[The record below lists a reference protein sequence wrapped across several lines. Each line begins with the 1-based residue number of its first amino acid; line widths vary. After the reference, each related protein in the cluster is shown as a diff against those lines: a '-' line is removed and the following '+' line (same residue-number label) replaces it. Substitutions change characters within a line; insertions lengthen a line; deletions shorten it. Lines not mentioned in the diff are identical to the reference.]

1 MGAIHTVMPGLQAER
16 GLKPLTRRPVRT
28 VHSRQA
34 ERGKRRR
41 TATVGE
47 LLTAIQPGNLPF
59 LLLGECAD
67 GLPFLVELG
76 NPDRGAI
83 LIGCDRGA
91 GKTHQLQVLADSAVR
106 MNAPSEFQVA
116 VITFRPGEWQTW
128 ACSPHN
134 KKYLQ
139 GIYAWYDPWVATLI
153 QNLVDRAEAR
163 LDGMQN
169 GPQILFILDDLN
181 FLEELRFET
190 QVNLH
195 WLLEYGA
202 QANIWVA
209 GAINAGKAAQF
220 RFWVEP
226 FRTRI
231 IGKIADE
238 ENARILSSR
247 SESAAEVLEPGL
259 FRTWT
264 GHGWRAYRLP
274 LLGDVLK

>member
-1 MGAIHTVMPGLQAER
+1 
-16 GLKPLTRRPVRT
+16 
-28 VHSRQA
+28 
-34 ERGKRRR
+34 
-41 TATVGE
+41 VGE
-47 LLTAIQPGNLPF
+47 LLTAIQPGKFPF

-76 NPDRGAI
+76 AADRGAI

-106 MNAPSEFQVA
+106 LNAPSDFQVA
-116 VITFRPGEWQTW
+116 VITFKPGEWQTW
-128 ACSPHN
+128 AGSPHN
-134 KKYLQ
+134 KKFLQ
-139 GIYAWYDPWVATLI
+139 GIYAWYDPWVSTFI
-153 QNLVDRAEAR
+153 QNLVDLAEAR
-163 LDGMQN
+163 LDGKQN
-169 GPQILFILDDLN
+169 GPQILLILDDLS
-181 FLEELRFET
+181 FLEELGFET

-209 GAINAGKAAQF
+209 GAIDAVKADQF

-231 IGKIADE
+231 IGVTTSEDA
-238 ENARILSSR
+238 AHILSSR
-247 SESAAEVLEPGL
+247 TDSAADGLEPGL

-264 GHGWRAYRLP
+264 GHDWRTYRLP